1 MKELE
6 SIEAYLLEDMQTD
19 ACPKTLAELDQRS
32 RFRIIS
38 TNPSLDPRIK
48 SFSCVQLEHVASE
61 MYLAYETRSMFAGVA
76 AARQEVAP
84 AAPEEI

>member
-6 SIEAYLLEDMQTD
+6 STDGYLVEDMQTD
-19 ACPKTLAELDQRS
+19 AAPKTMAELDQRS

-48 SFSCVQLEHVASE
+48 SFSCVQIEHIATE
-61 MYLAYETRSMFAGVA
+61 MFLFYETRSMFAGVA
-76 AARQEVAP
+76 AAR
-84 AAPEEI
+84 

>member
-1 MKELE
+1 M
-6 SIEAYLLEDMQTD
+6 
-19 ACPKTLAELDQRS
+19 AELDQRS

-76 AARQEVAP
+76 AAR
-84 AAPEEI
+84 